1 MDRSSHTLACLFAQ
15 LGLNNSDEQITQ
27 FIEQNRGIA
36 DEVVIYEATIWNSAQ
51 ASFLQEALAQD
62 SDWAE
67 IVDSLDAQLRH

>member
-51 ASFLQEALAQD
+51 ASFL
-62 SDWAE
+62 
-67 IVDSLDAQLRH
+67 